1 MRHLLGMTVH
11 EELVELI
18 CPVGLNFPRQVTFAA
33 SYPESAVMPA
43 AVPASLPELFA
54 AFNHLTV
61 LIVGDVMMD
70 AYVWGKAARLSPEA
84 PVPVVTVSRQEQ
96 RLGGAANVA
105 LNVQALGATPLLC
118 AVIGEDQGGDQL
130 LEVLQASGLSA
141 EGIVRSSYRP
151 TTVKQRILA
160 HGQQLLRIDSEVETS
175 LNAEENEQLT
185 IRFEQLLRRADV
197 VIFEDYDKGVLQESS
212 IQHFIGL
219 ARQHGVPTVVD
230 PKKKNFLAYQYCTL
244 FKPNLKE
251 LREGL
256 KLEFGDS
263 EADRPHFE
271 AAVAQLREV
280 LTPEIVLVTLSE
292 RGVFV
297 ENDQLTR
304 TYIPAHLR
312 TISDVS
318 GAGDTVISIAALCV
332 ALGLSA
338 PATAALANLG
348 GGLVCEQIG
357 VVPIEKS
364 LLLKEAERVGLAL

>member
-1 MRHLLGMTVH
+1 
-11 EELVELI
+11 
-18 CPVGLNFPRQVTFAA
+18 
-33 SYPESAVMPA
+33 MPA
-43 AVPASLPELFA
+43 AAVLPASLPELFA

-84 PVPVVTVSRQEQ
+84 PVPVVNVSRTEQ

-118 AVIGEDQGGDQL
+118 AVIGDDQGGDQL
-130 LEVLQASGLSA
+130 LGLLQTSGLSA
-141 EGIVRSSYRP
+141 EGIVRSSFRP

-160 HGQQLLRIDSEVETS
+160 HGQQLLRIDSEVETN
-175 LNAEENEQLT
+175 LNPTENAELT
-185 IRFEQLLRRADV
+185 ARFEQLLSKADV
-197 VIFEDYDKGVLQESS
+197 VIFEDYDKGVLNEAS

-219 ARQHGVPTVVD
+219 ARHLNIPTVVD
-230 PKKKNFLAYQYCTL
+230 PKKKNFLAYSFCTL

-256 KLEFGDS
+256 KLEFGDTD
-263 EADRPHFE
+263 ADRPYFE
-271 AAVAQLREV
+271 NAVAKLRELLV
-280 LTPEIVLVTLSE
+280 PEIVLVTLSE

-297 ENDQLTR
+297 ENGALER

-338 PATAALANLG
+338 PVTAALANLG
-348 GGLVCEQIG
+348 GGLVCEQVG
-357 VVPIEKS
+357 VVPIEKQ
-364 LLLKEAERVGLAL
+364 LLLAEAEEAGLAL

>member
-1 MRHLLGMTVH
+1 M
-11 EELVELI
+11 
-18 CPVGLNFPRQVTFAA
+18 PVAL
-33 SYPESAVMPA
+33 
-43 AVPASLPELFA
+43 PASLPELFA

-84 PVPVVTVSRQEQ
+84 PVPVVNVSRTEN

-130 LEVLQASGLSA
+130 LELLHTTGLSA
-141 EGIVRSSYRP
+141 EGMVRSGHRP

-160 HGQQLLRIDSEVETS
+160 HGQQLLRIDSEVETN
-175 LNAEENEQLT
+175 LNTEENAQLT
-185 IRFEQLLRRADV
+185 ARFEQLLSRADV

-212 IQHFIGL
+212 IQHFIQL

-230 PKKKNFLAYQYCTL
+230 PKKKNFLAYRGCSL

-256 KLEFGDS
+256 KLEFDET
-263 EADRPHFE
+263 EAARPQFE
-271 AAVAQLREV
+271 AAVTRLREV
-280 LTPEIVLVTLSE
+280 LQPESVLVTLSE

-297 ENDQLTR
+297 ENGQLQR

-348 GGLVCEQIG
+348 GGLVCEQVG
-357 VVPIEKS
+357 VVPIEKT
-364 LLLKEAERVGLAL
+364 LLLKEAERVGLVLSK

>member
-1 MRHLLGMTVH
+1 M
-11 EELVELI
+11 
-18 CPVGLNFPRQVTFAA
+18 PV
-33 SYPESAVMPA
+33 A
-43 AVPASLPELFA
+43 AVPPASLPELFA
-54 AFNHLTV
+54 AFNRLTV

-70 AYVWGKAARLSPEA
+70 AYVWGRAARLSPEA
-84 PVPVVTVSRQEQ
+84 PVPVVNVSRTEQ

-130 LEVLQASGLSA
+130 LELLQSNNLSA
-141 EGIVRSSYRP
+141 EGIVRSAHRP

-160 HGQQLLRIDSEVETS
+160 HGQQLLRIDSEVEHD
-175 LNAEENEQLT
+175 LNAAENTDLT
-185 IRFEQLLRRADV
+185 TRFEQLLSRVDV
-197 VIFEDYDKGVLQESS
+197 VIFEDYDKGVLSETS
-212 IQHFIGL
+212 IQHFIQL
-219 ARQHGVPTVVD
+219 ARQRGIPTVVD
-230 PKKKNFLAYQYCTL
+230 PKKKNFLAYRNCTL

-256 KLEFGDS
+256 KLEFGDTD
-263 EADRPHFE
+263 ADRPHFE
-271 AAVAQLREV
+271 AAVARLREV

-297 ENDQLTR
+297 ENAELTR

-312 TISDVS
+312 SISDVS

-332 ALGLSA
+332 ALGLPA
-338 PATAALANLG
+338 PVTAALANLG
-348 GGLVCEQIG
+348 GGLVCEQVG

-364 LLLKEAERVGLAL
+364 LLLAEAQEKRVL